1 MPSNFFNPSKP
12 CRHFDEILLFKR
24 VDNSFKICPIKQYIY
39 NEMLSMQSFDTPPT
53 PSQIYIC
60 LINQSI
66 NQFHLR
72 YKYGKTC
79 LYYIISCF
87 CFVFCFCFLLLS
99 PLFHFSKNLFIML
112 YIVFY
117 YC

>member
-1 MPSNFFNPSKP
+1 VPSNFFNPSKP

-72 YKYGKTC
+72 YKYGKTFFKEFIYNVVYC
-79 LYYIISCF
+79 I
-87 CFVFCFCFLLLS
+87 LLL
-99 PLFHFSKNLFIML
+99 LTHVLL
-112 YIVFY
+112 
-117 YC
+117 